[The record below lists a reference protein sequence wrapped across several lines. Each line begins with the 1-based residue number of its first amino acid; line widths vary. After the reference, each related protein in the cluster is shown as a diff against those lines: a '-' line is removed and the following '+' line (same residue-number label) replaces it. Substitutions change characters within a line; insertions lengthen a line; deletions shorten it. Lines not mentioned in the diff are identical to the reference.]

1 MNPYTYC
8 NIIITSITIYKIIKK
23 NPDIIVIYI
32 ILQQNI
38 NCKIK
43 THARNR
49 GQELE
54 PFENIVT
61 GTGII

>member
-1 MNPYTYC
+1 M
-8 NIIITSITIYKIIKK
+8 ITSITNYKIIKK

-43 THARNR
+43 TRARNR

-61 GTGII
+61 ETGII